1 MMFYLLIFSSLA
13 NILFVIASRSF
24 KDRFMPVSIS
34 VIEMARSTMSS
45 LTGLTQS
52 SIQVIPK
59 TKESQ
64 Y

>member
-1 MMFYLLIFSSLA
+1 
-13 NILFVIASRSF
+13 
-24 KDRFMPVSIS
+24 MPVSIS